1 MSDDLTPCPFCGG
14 EAEAA
19 NYAIE
24 AAVRCMDCRC
34 AITRQHPQHNDDG
47 YDEAIS
53 AWNARTTRTNTAT
66 IKAAVDMMADQ
77 HGWVRTNSEWNA
89 AIKAAADAATYII
102 QNIEILKP
110 DGETYET
117 PRVQKLA
124 RGLVDV
130 ARQDIL
136 ALLKEEKK

>member
-1 MSDDLTPCPFCGG
+1 MTDDLKPCPFCGWDVP
-14 EAEAA
+14 
-19 NYAIE
+19 Y
-24 AAVRCMDCRC
+24 V
-34 AITRQHPQHNDDG
+34 
-47 YDEAIS
+47 
-53 AWNARTTRTNTAT
+53 RTTGTETEVYCQSCTAVGPLVASNTPEENVDSEATRLWNRRANTAT

-89 AIKAAADAATYII
+89 AIRAAADAATYII

-124 RGLVDV
+124 RGLVDL

-136 ALLKEEKK
+136 ALLKEKNK